1 MAITHSNIRDA
12 SARFKSL
19 VVFTLFGFVLGVLV
33 GWTVEADRLNP
44 QEREHA
50 AAYAAGWTMQAV
62 GLAGRPNSH
71 EPQFVTVYRTISTK
85 FPDSAAVIEAAM
97 KRVALFPWPLI
108 GVLMGWGLMSI
119 YSRFLSFSKG
129 ATE

>member
-12 SARFKSL
+12 SARFKAL
-19 VVFTLFGFVLGVLV
+19 MIFTLVGLVLGVLV
-33 GWTVEADRLNP
+33 GWAVEADRLNS

-50 AAYAAGWTMQAV
+50 TAYAAGWAMQAV

-71 EPQFVTVYRTISTK
+71 EPKFVTVYRTISTK
-85 FPDSAAVIEAAM
+85 LPDSAAAIEEAI
-97 KRVALFPWPLI
+97 KRIALFPWPLI
-108 GVLMGWGLMSI
+108 GMLMGWGLMSI
-119 YSRFLSFSKG
+119 YSRLLSFSKG